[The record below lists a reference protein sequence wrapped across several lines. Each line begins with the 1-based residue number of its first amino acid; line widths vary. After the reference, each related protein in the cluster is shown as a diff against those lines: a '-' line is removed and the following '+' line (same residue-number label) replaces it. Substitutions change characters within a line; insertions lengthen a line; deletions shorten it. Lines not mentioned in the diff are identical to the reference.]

1 MMMVKMMMMTTMVVM
16 MVVMM
21 VMVMLNFIT
30 KTGLQVFGETLRQTF
45 DLM

>member
-16 MVVMM
+16 MVM

-30 KTGLQVFGETLRQTF
+30 RTGLQVFGETLRQTF

>member
-16 MVVMM
+16 MVM
-21 VMVMLNFIT
+21 VIVMLNFIT
-30 KTGLQVFGETLRQTF
+30 RTGLQVFGETLRQTF